1 MPASVTDNRSLW
13 GLAGIGLGIFAL
25 MLVGPPLRAAWGDL
39 PFNAVTLV
47 QGGLCMLAVPLATR
61 LPARTALFLI
71 LLAGLAMRIPPILDY
86 PFLSTDAFRYVW
98 DGRVQGAGI
107 NPYRYVP
114 NAPELSYLRD
124 GYIHFNINRADY
136 AVTIYPPAA
145 QMLFFLVGRVGD
157 SLVNIRIWF
166 VALEGVTI
174 WLLIDLLRRIGQ
186 PVQRIV
192 AWVWHPLA
200 IWEISGS
207 AHIDGPMVMMTI
219 LGVWL
224 VAVLRRPV
232 VGAVAMAVAAMMKP
246 LAALALPFAW
256 KPWDWKAPAAA
267 VAVVILVYLPYLS
280 VGTGM
285 FAFFGGYA
293 EEESLST
300 GNAFWLVLLA
310 REVFGQA
317 RWTVPVYLAGGLA
330 LLGFLALR
338 LSFTDNEDVVLRLRR
353 LGWLV
358 FAGLFFISSGYPWY
372 YLSALPFVVLFGA
385 PAFWATTLG
394 CFLLYDTIYGDP
406 FVAFWVRDG
415 LHSIAMIAGAIYAL
429 WAARIS
435 HARPAR
441 S

>member
-1 MPASVTDNRSLW
+1 MPASVSENRSLW
-13 GLAGIGLGIFAL
+13 ALAGIGIGILAL
-25 MLVGPPLRAAWGDL
+25 MVVGPWLRQAGGDL
-39 PFNAVTLV
+39 PFNAVALA
-47 QGGLCMLAVPLATR
+47 QGVLCMAAVPVAAR
-61 LPARTALFLI
+61 VPARGALLLI
-71 LLAGLAMRIPPILDY
+71 LALGLAMRIPPMLDY

-114 NAPELSYLRD
+114 NAPELAFLRD

-145 QMLFFLVGRVGD
+145 QMLFFLVGRIGD
-157 SLVNIRIWF
+157 SLANIRICF
-166 VALEGVTI
+166 VLLECVTV

-207 AHIDGPMVMMTI
+207 AHIDGPMVMMTV
-219 LGVWL
+219 LGIWL
-224 VAVLRRPV
+224 VAVLRRQV

-246 LAALALPFAW
+246 IAALALPFAW

-267 VAVVILVYLPYLS
+267 VAVVVLLYLPYLS

-293 EEESLST
+293 EEESIST
-300 GNAFWLVLLA
+300 GNAFWLVWLA
-310 REVFGQA
+310 RQGLGEQP
-317 RWTVPVYLAGGLA
+317 WIVPLYLLGGLA

-338 LSFTDNEDVVLRLRR
+338 LSFTDNDDVTLRLRR

-358 FAGLFFISSGYPWY
+358 FAGLFYLSSGYPWY
-372 YLSALPFVVLFGA
+372 WLSLLPFVVLFGA
-385 PAFWATTLG
+385 PAFWAATITSY
-394 CFLLYDTIYGDP
+394 LLYDTIFADAS
-406 FVAFWVRDG
+406 VAFWVRDG
-415 LHSIAMIAGAIYAL
+415 LHNIAMIAGVIYAL
-429 WAARIS
+429 WPRRAV
-435 HARPAR
+435 RP
-441 S
+441 